1 MQRNKVIYALS
12 DAALVVNAD
21 INKGGTWAGAIEQ
34 LEKLHLVPVYVR
46 STGEPS
52 KGLGALKAKGA
63 MPWPNSVDADN
74 LDTVFQPDIL
84 KTSAS
89 PVQSQLSFDV

>member
-1 MQRNKVIYALS
+1 MIYALS

-21 INKGGTWAGAIEQ
+21 MNKGGTWAGATEQ
-34 LEKLHLVPVYVR
+34 LERLRLVPIYVR

-52 KGLGALKAKGA
+52 KGLEALKAKGA
-63 MPWPNSVDADN
+63 VLWPNPVDADN
-74 LDTVFQPDIL
+74 LDTVLRPDIL

-89 PVQSQLSFDV
+89 PIRSELSFDLR